1 MTEDR
6 EAPFGGMRKMDADL
20 LARLLEEGGR
30 FFLYKHSFACGVSQ
44 WSWENVQA
52 FRAKGPDVPVYW
64 LDVIA
69 QRPLAQ
75 EAARLLGVPHASPQA
90 ILVEDGVAVWDASH
104 MGVRAD
110 LMERALAS
118 SS

>member
-1 MTEDR
+1 MSDQ
-6 EAPFGGMRKMDADL
+6 AGDPFGGMPKLDAGT

-30 FFLYKHSFACGVSQ
+30 FLLYKHSFACGVAQ

-52 FRAKGPDVPVYW
+52 FRAKGPDIPVYW

-69 QRPLAQ
+69 QRELAR
-75 EAARLLGVPHASPQA
+75 EVARLLDVPHASPQA

-110 LMERALAS
+110 LLERAVVGG
-118 SS
+118 